1 MEGYLVDQLLQNYIH
16 YTAFHIFS
24 ETAVLNIGENKT
36 AVLTGYWFNTLI
48 LDWLTVKIY
57 LSFRKK

>member
-48 LDWLTVKIY
+48 LD
-57 LSFRKK
+57 